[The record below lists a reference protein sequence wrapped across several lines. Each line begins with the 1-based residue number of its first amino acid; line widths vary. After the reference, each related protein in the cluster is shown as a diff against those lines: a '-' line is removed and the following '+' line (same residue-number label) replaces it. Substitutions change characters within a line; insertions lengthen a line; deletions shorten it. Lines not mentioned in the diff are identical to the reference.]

1 MKIKTGGYI
10 SFDTTI
16 IWSSLNS
23 FAGNVI
29 IFGVYNSDSGIKK
42 ITIAWFRLNNHL
54 RQQMPQ
60 KDLIKYLIVYLS
72 LHDHYDSSFFYAN
85 GKETVKFKPKQNIA
99 KDLLTVV
106 DVSIY

>member
-10 SFDTTI
+10 SFDATI

-42 ITIAWFRLNNHL
+42 I
-54 RQQMPQ
+54 
-60 KDLIKYLIVYLS
+60 K
-72 LHDHYDSSFFYAN
+72 LH
-85 GKETVKFKPKQNIA
+85 G
-99 KDLLTVV
+99 LG
-106 DVSIY
+106 